1 MPTYILA
8 SQSPRRQQLLAEMGI
23 SFSVQQADIDETP
36 PADIN
41 VYEVPQLLAQ
51 KKAEK
56 IASTQ
61 QEAIIIAADTVVI
74 IDHIILNKP
83 KDRED
88 AKKMLQLLSGSM
100 HEVVTGVCVHKKD
113 AINIFSVITKV
124 YFKPLSETVIDFY
137 IDTYKPFDK
146 AGAYGIQ
153 DWIGIVGI
161 EKIEG
166 DYYNVMGLPTAKL
179 YVYL

>member
-74 IDHIILNKP
+74 IDHVILNKP
-83 KDRED
+83 KDKED
-88 AKKMLQLLSGSM
+88 AKKMLQLLSGTM
-100 HEVVTGVCVHKKD
+100 HEVVTGVCVHKND

-179 YVYL
+179 YDYL

>member
-74 IDHIILNKP
+74 IDHVILNKP
-83 KDRED
+83 KDKED

-166 DYYNVMGLPTAKL
+166 DYYNVMGLPTAKE
-179 YVYL
+179 YEYL

>member
-61 QEAIIIAADTVVI
+61 QDAIIIAADTVVI

-83 KDRED
+83 KDKED

-179 YVYL
+179 YDYL

>member
-41 VYEVPQLLAQ
+41 VYEVPQVLAQ

-61 QEAIIIAADTVVI
+61 QEAIVIAADTVVI
-74 IDHIILNKP
+74 INNTILNKP
-83 KDRED
+83 KDKAE
-88 AKKMLQLLSGSM
+88 AKKMLQGG
-100 HEVVTGVCVHKKD
+100 GV
-113 AINIFSVITKV
+113 AINK
-124 YFKPLSETVIDFY
+124 
-137 IDTYKPFDK
+137 
-146 AGAYGIQ
+146 
-153 DWIGIVGI
+153 
-161 EKIEG
+161 EKIELEEMLVG
-166 DYYNVMGLPTAKL
+166 NEHLINNEFIVIQKGKKNN
-179 YVYL
+179 YLITVE

>member
-1 MPTYILA
+1 MSTIILA

-23 SFSVQQADIDETP
+23 QFIVQQADIDETP
-36 PADIN
+36 PAN
-41 VYEVPQLLAQ
+41 SNAYEVPQLLAQ

-61 QEAIIIAADTVVI
+61 EDAIIIAADTVVI

-88 AKKMLQLLSGSM
+88 AKKMLQRLSGNM
-100 HEVVTGVCVHKKD
+100 HEVVTGVCIHKKEEVSV
-113 AINIFSVITKV
+113 FSVITKV
-124 YFKPLSETVIDFY
+124 YFKPLSEAVIDFY

-153 DWIGIVGI
+153 DWIGIIGI

-179 YVYL
+179 YDYL

>member
-88 AKKMLQLLSGSM
+88 AKKMLQLLSGTM

-153 DWIGIVGI
+153 DWIGIIGI

-179 YVYL
+179 YDYL

>member
-74 IDHIILNKP
+74 IDHVILNKP

-179 YVYL
+179 YDYL

>member
-1 MPTYILA
+1 MSTIILA
-8 SQSPRRQQLLAEMGI
+8 SQSPRRQQLLAAMGI
-23 SFSVQQADIDETP
+23 QFIVQQADIDETP
-36 PADIN
+36 PAN
-41 VYEVPQLLAQ
+41 CNAYEVPQLLAQ

-61 QEAIIIAADTVVI
+61 KDAIIIAADTVVI
-74 IDHIILNKP
+74 INNSILNKP
-83 KDRED
+83 KDREE
-88 AKKMLQLLSGSM
+88 AKKMLHLLSGSM
-100 HEVVTGVCVHKKD
+100 HEVVTGVCVYKQEE
-113 AINIFSVITKV
+113 ISVFSVITKV
-124 YFKPLSETVIDFY
+124 YFKALSEAVIDHY

-153 DWIGIVGI
+153 DWIGIIGI

-179 YVYL
+179 YDYL

>member
-179 YVYL
+179 YDYL

>member
-74 IDHIILNKP
+74 IDHVILNKP
-83 KDRED
+83 KDKED

-153 DWIGIVGI
+153 DWIGIIGI

-179 YVYL
+179 YDYL

>member
-153 DWIGIVGI
+153 DWIGIIGI

-179 YVYL
+179 YDYL

>member
-41 VYEVPQLLAQ
+41 VYEVPQVLAQ
-51 KKAEK
+51 KKAKK
-56 IASTQ
+56 IASTH
-61 QEAIIIAADTVVI
+61 QEAIVIAADTVVI
-74 IDHIILNKP
+74 INNSILNKP
-83 KDRED
+83 KDKAE
-88 AKKMLQLLSGSM
+88 AKKMLQTLSGTI

-113 AINIFSVITKV
+113 AIHVFSVITKV
-124 YFKPLSETVIDFY
+124 YFKALTESNIDFY
-137 IDTYKPFDK
+137 IEHYQPLDK

-153 DWIGIVGI
+153 DWIGIIGI

-166 DYYNVMGLPTAKL
+166 DYYNVMGLPTSTL
-179 YVYL
+179 HTYL